1 MPPFATA
8 PQLCKLSQP
17 TASEM
22 KFVAAYLLASLGA
35 DAATEERVD
44 ALPAP
49 APTLPT
55 KNDVRRILSS
65 ISAEVEQDR
74 LDRLLALLEVKDIA
88 ELIATGREQLAYAPS
103 GAAAGVIAAPTA
115 AEAVEAA
122 KKEEDDDDVALFN
135 LFD

>member
-1 MPPFATA
+1 
-8 PQLCKLSQP
+8 
-17 TASEM
+17 M